1 MTTTDTIPTIER
13 EIKYSRQDR
22 DYACYVNGQY
32 IGSRA
37 NYSDAETLCDQVAYD
52 LVTDGLCATATALDA
67 GSDPDAMAA
76 DHEVVAPADG
86 ATCDGDCPD
95 CEGAGCSTCDGSPLT
110 EDEIAADAPIAP
122 ARHWSRDLPAYG
134 ASNCAGCGG
143 VVPCRCDS
151 DGCTGACGAA
161 AQLTAACTSTNPC
174 NNPNHNHSTIYT
186 APIPADALLAEADRA
201 LSTCP
206 GAFGPCG
213 AEAHPSYAPFCQK
226 CALALQRVAVAAYV
240 QRLADDLG
248 LSCSFCGEA
257 HGAADCPLRR
267 PLIVPGPRVCGC
279 CGGAHHIQQCGE
291 LRAALFAKAEVFY

>member
-37 NYSDAETLCDQVAYD
+37 NYSEAETLCDQVAYD
-52 LVTDGLCATATALDA
+52 LIADGQCATATELDG
-67 GSDPDAMAA
+67 GSEPDAMVA
-76 DHEVVAPADG
+76 DHAVVAPACDPIITCEDDDCTDDAMHIVAG
-86 ATCDGDCPD
+86 AKLCCWHFAEATGYVCDYSGDHVDTCYVCGSAAWKLTVHGPLCP
-95 CEGAGCSTCDGSPLT
+95 S
-110 EDEIAADAPIAP
+110 
-122 ARHWSRDLPAYG
+122 H
-134 ASNCAGCGG
+134 
-143 VVPCRCDS
+143 
-151 DGCTGACGAA
+151 AA
-161 AQLTAACTSTNPC
+161 AYNERQSETNP
-174 NNPNHNHSTIYT
+174 PIL
-186 APIPADALLAEADRA
+186 APALLAEADAA

-206 GAFGPCG
+206 GAFDVCG
-213 AEAHPSYAPFCQK
+213 AEAHPSYAPFCQR
-226 CALALQRVAVAAYV
+226 CARVLDRLAVEAYV